1 MPSRHRRDSCPSHNE
16 VGGFFFDFEA
26 IWIDGM
32 RRGCGWRRGRAYSY
46 CLDAIA
52 AKCRWSRLLGA
63 LLIVREATDAI
74 AATDCS
80 VTVSIYTGTIVE
92 VASPEEIGPA
102 VLNVVKA
109 SNDVSKVYGFRKLTP
124 TTLAHEYTLNR
135 SDDREKNSLAV
146 LNLLKMLELDALG
159 SGQSELKH
167 CVGLQVEPDIHVPGT
182 VTHVAYLMKPQ
193 STCDIKCFI
202 ESTEFQ
208 SPLFEQSAV
217 FIARI
222 KLHED
227 SEPYHPKKG
236 PGSGNPYSIT
246 IEESGKADVVL
257 RATSVPDGIRLLK
270 EKGITTVSRSS
281 IYERLSGKTRSNLV
295 QGDKTFKFAHTKR
308 APLPKKE
315 DLATDMYLVL
325 PLNNEELL
333 EALREGFGVSAAARA
348 AFLDLKAFR
357 ADPLQYFKDQ
367 KGNILRDELKEIV
380 ARGFVTKEE
389 LQGAVWPYLT
399 GYKIR
404 MDAQRDRVLA
414 STDFIKDHVASTQFD
429 EDAATLKDRVDEEL
443 AWLYD
448 AADAFDKAQDAAA
461 AQRAAAKAAKA
472 LDKASPK
479 KPSRKRKA
487 TVPKETFINS
497 DDASGEEAAAG
508 DEESAVGSEDCVS
521 DDDMESHH
529 GDSSGDS
536 SSDDDDVMP
545 VARPLPDNH
554 GPQSFDPFDRVDAFY
569 RPADKWYPATVRSQN
584 ENGTYNVEYDDG
596 YFEDLP
602 VNLLRVKR
610 RKVAAPPAA
619 GAYQIGDRV
628 EARYMG
634 GNWFPG
640 KVKTCHKEGTY
651 AIKFDDDDVDDLVLP
666 CDIRRAP

>member
-315 DLATDMYLVL
+315 ELEEDMYLVL
-325 PLNNEELL
+325 PLNNVELL
-333 EALREGFGVSAAARA
+333 KALRQGINCAAAARN
-348 AFLDLKAFR
+348 AFMDLDALR
-357 ADPLQYFKDQ
+357 ADPLRFFHT
-367 KGNILRDELKEIV
+367 RDDIVFSDDLKKIV
-380 ARGFVTKEE
+380 ASGFVTKKE
-389 LQGAVWPYLT
+389 LQGAIWPYVT
-399 GYKIR
+399 GYKMR

-414 STDFIKDHVASTQFD
+414 SSDFIKEHVASTEFA
-429 EDAATLKDRVDEEL
+429 EDADALKDRVTAEL
-443 AWLYD
+443 AWLFD
-448 AADAFDKAQDAAA
+448 AADAFEKAQAAA
-461 AQRAAAKAAKA
+461 AKQRKAAKAAKA
-472 LDKASPK
+472 SDKASPK
-479 KPSRKRKA
+479 KPGRKRKA
-487 TVPKETFINS
+487 TVPKKTSVNT
-497 DDASGEEAAAG
+497 DDAS
-508 DEESAVGSEDCVS
+508 DEEMAAIAEEPAANAEDCVS
-521 DDDMESHH
+521 DDDVAAHE
-529 GDSSGDS
+529 GDS
-536 SSDDDDVMP
+536 SSEAEFVEQP
-545 VARPLPDNH
+545 RAP
-554 GPQSFDPFDRVDAFY
+554 
-569 RPADKWYPATVRSQN
+569 KRSRSTRQ
-584 ENGTYNVEYDDG
+584 
-596 YFEDLP
+596 
-602 VNLLRVKR
+602 
-610 RKVAAPPAA
+610 KVAAAPPV
-619 GAYQIGDRV
+619 GATYQVGDRV
-628 EARYMG
+628 KARCDG
-634 GNWFPG
+634 SDRLFPG
-640 KVKTCHKEGTY
+640 TIDDCHPDGTY
-651 AIKFDDDDVDDLVLP
+651 TVQFDDGDEDVEVAHW
-666 CDIRRAP
+666 DIRRLP